1 MAAFTP
7 LLLLLIGITI
17 VGSLSADDAIGCA
30 LFCCTASSTSACCKS
45 ASASG
50 GREMYVGREYVYS
63 FHADSPIKVM
73 ELASSL
79 AATLAQQ
86 RDRLQ
91 AQQAAPVFASVIGSL
106 SGLNMLSKAQLRDP
120 SHVILYDMNPWM
132 LDYARLIVELIR
144 MSSSPEEY
152 LSRLLSRPVQTSFV
166 ASNASAIL
174 PLTEQ
179 QRIQQSFLSLPPDS
193 SLTHAGHNP
202 RTDAAIGMRLS
213 MAM

>member
-1 MAAFTP
+1 
-7 LLLLLIGITI
+7 
-17 VGSLSADDAIGCA
+17 
-30 LFCCTASSTSACCKS
+30 
-45 ASASG
+45 
-50 GREMYVGREYVYS
+50 MYVGREYVYS

-193 SLTHAGHNP
+193 SLMQDTTHALTPRSACVFRWLCETIVTVPQPLEPPAAPRSVCERVELFHNP
-202 RTDAAIGMRLS
+202 ARSPRLDVELVHS
-213 MAM
+213 